1 MMSCFMGCIC
11 IFCVLMFV
19 FFSSRRRHTRCAL
32 VTGVQTCAL
41 PILARLAEIA
51 EQSGSRG
58 RQQDSTAPP
67 AFFHRVEGRL
77 RDEKAAAP
85 QMDVNHRTGFVE
97 IELRVAAIAQD
108 ARVRD
113 QGIEPAP
120 FVERCRSE
128 EHTSE
133 LQSLMRLSYAV
144 FCLKKKTYD
153 S

>member
-1 MMSCFMGCIC
+1 MRISDW
-11 IFCVLMFV
+11 
-19 FFSSRRRHTRCAL
+19 SSDVCSSDLGSGDRRQRIDLDAGLLAFDPQGAHETDQAHFRGS
-32 VTGVQTCAL
+32 V
-41 PILARLAEIA
+41 ARLAEIA

-120 FVERCRSE
+120 LDRKS
-128 EHTSE
+128 T
-133 LQSLMRLSYAV
+133 RLNS
-144 FCLKKKTYD
+144 
-153 S
+153 SH

>member
-1 MMSCFMGCIC
+1 MNLDACRLAFDPQGADETDQAHFRGS
-11 IFCVLMFV
+11 V
-19 FFSSRRRHTRCAL
+19 
-32 VTGVQTCAL
+32 
-41 PILARLAEIA
+41 ARLAEIA

-120 FVERCRSE
+120 FVER
-128 EHTSE
+128 
-133 LQSLMRLSYAV
+133 
-144 FCLKKKTYD
+144 
-153 S
+153 